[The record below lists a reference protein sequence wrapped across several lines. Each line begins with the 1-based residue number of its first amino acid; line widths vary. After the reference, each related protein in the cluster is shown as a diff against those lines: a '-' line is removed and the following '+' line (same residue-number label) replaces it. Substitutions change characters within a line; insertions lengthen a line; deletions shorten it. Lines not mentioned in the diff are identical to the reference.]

1 MCGTFSANL
10 EAVVSWKR
18 QHCFALA
25 LQACAEQVEALE
37 DTIEVAKRQTQERE
51 LRSSL
56 TSSEGASTSGA
67 LVAAPWPNACF
78 DASGAFVIFP
88 YWRGIAVASVDT
100 GKVSCLLK
108 YIVIG
113 GENACQRVKGYP
125 AQWLR
130 SDCLRGLAASP
141 TAVFACV

>member
-1 MCGTFSANL
+1 M
-10 EAVVSWKR
+10 SWKR

-51 LRSSL
+51 LRSLL

-108 YIVIG
+108 YVVML
-113 GENACQRVKGYP
+113 AAHTCQRAKGCP

-130 SDCLRGLAASP
+130 SDCLRALAASP